1 MLRSDRGWIC
11 PLEYRYGSLEMKKIF
26 SRENLIEKEVFVEK
40 TLLKTLVEIGF
51 APRKCLDYIDKCF
64 ENIRIDEIDDLEK
77 KTGHDT
83 ASLAIVIAEKC
94 GDCGKYVHL
103 GATSNDI
110 IDTAWARVLRD
121 ALIVL
126 KNKLK
131 KVIELLIDYSMK
143 YRDVLMIGR
152 THGQHALP
160 ITLGFKLA
168 NYVYEFTRS
177 YDRICSMES
186 RVIRGKMSGG
196 VGSMAGWMGRGLDI
210 ERVFMNEIGLK
221 PHLITT
227 QVSPRDSFAEII
239 VNLAILASQ
248 LDRFALEIRELS
260 RPEIGEVIVK
270 TSAGSIGSSTMP
282 HKRNPVLAERICG
295 LARLIRGFTVP
306 ALENIVLMHERD
318 LCNSSVERVMIPHVF
333 LILDQMLED
342 TLMILR
348 NIEFNTERM
357 RENISL
363 TRNIIASE
371 CIMIK
376 LVVKSNIA
384 RHVAHRLL
392 SELVDKALSENRDFR
407 EVVSES
413 NISELLSQ
421 SDINDCFDYNKY
433 LGNINELIERAI
445 EYSREIL
452 KVC

>member
-1 MLRSDRGWIC
+1 L
-11 PLEYRYGSLEMKKIF
+11 KI
-26 SRENLIEKEVFVEK
+26 
-40 TLLKTLVEIGF
+40 
-51 APRKCLDYIDKCF
+51 
-64 ENIRIDEIDDLEK
+64 
-77 KTGHDT
+77 
-83 ASLAIVIAEKC
+83 
-94 GDCGKYVHL
+94 
-103 GATSNDI
+103 
-110 IDTAWARVLRD
+110 
-121 ALIVL
+121 
-126 KNKLK
+126 
-131 KVIELLIDYSMK
+131 VIELLIDYSTK

-260 RPEIGEVIVK
+260 RPEIGEVVVK